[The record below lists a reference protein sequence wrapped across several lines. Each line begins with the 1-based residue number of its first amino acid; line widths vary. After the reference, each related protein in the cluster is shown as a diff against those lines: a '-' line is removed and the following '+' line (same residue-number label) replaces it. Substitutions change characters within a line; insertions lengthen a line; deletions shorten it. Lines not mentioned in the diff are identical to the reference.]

1 MHDIKEGST
10 FQILVDNWSLGGIVE
25 DWYERHETCDLRLRK
40 AKTNGHTVIETK
52 GVMFA
57 SRIVQWHPGVKVNII
72 EPKPCG
78 KAQGTVANK

>member
-25 DWYERHETCDLRLRK
+25 DWYERNETFDLRLRK
-40 AKTNGHTVIETK
+40 AKTKGHTVIETK

-72 EPKPCG
+72 EPNPCG
-78 KAQGTVANK
+78 KPQSF